1 MRSFVGVGRKDM
13 MSMSRKFDEPNDRA
27 VIESNSMPF
36 ISPKLL
42 EPQIAHCEKISSR
55 YKDVLENKL
64 NPGDY
69 RFMKLLEISH
79 DTKQPQR
86 QAMETILTSM
96 NSPEFNTVYL
106 ILGKKDRVSIYFGVV
121 KNLFHSEATKFTA
134 YDSSRFLKSAIRGS
148 FNGSILD
155 DISSAEEEIFQQ
167 LGSFKR
173 AGVIFGTP
181 TLSEEQTKEDIDF
194 QGVDRLIISMMGEEW
209 GFIVVCEPLPTHQ
222 INGMLDRAYDL
233 YNKVHPSAKTQ
244 VQISTNVGESEQ
256 TTTGTT
262 ETRTKT
268 DGVNESSSTSRGKS
282 QSHGEDSKNCGSSK
296 TKGTSSSISIAN
308 GESSQESRSFNTGK
322 GESHSKEF
330 IDKKKQEI
338 LKYIDEEL
346 LERLNYG
353 RNKGLY
359 KTSVYTVAR
368 DNATQ
373 TRLQRMIVSVF
384 QGNDLSFTPL
394 RILPMVSNDKESGFL
409 KLISSMQIFDVAAG
423 HNEYESLMSSMVQNG
438 DMLSFST
445 YLTSRE
451 LSLYVSVPTKEIPGV
466 ALKKAVSFG
475 LNIPYQ
481 ALDAR
486 DSIPMGCLIDN
497 GRKLENHTVH
507 LNKTEL
513 NKHVFITGVTGS
525 GKTTTCL
532 KLLNEAK
539 VPFLVIEPAKT
550 EYRKLWKQDKT
561 MKLYTLGNETGIPF
575 RFNPFELLE
584 GESVSMHID
593 MLKATFT
600 AAFSMEAAMPQLI
613 EDALYK
619 MYAKFGWDIETNQN
633 SADTSALLPLFPTV
647 TDFVSQL
654 RLSIK
659 EKGFGS
665 ELKSNYEGALVS
677 RFSSF
682 TIGVKGLMLDCCK
695 SIDIVGLLESNVVIE
710 MEDLKDDAD
719 KALMMGLILARL
731 NEALKRKHKMDK
743 DFRHVTLIEEAHRLL
758 SKHEYGDSPCKRQ
771 GVTVF
776 TDMLAEVRKY
786 GEGLIIVDQI
796 PNKLTTEV
804 LKNTNTKIIHKIFAK
819 DDKDSVG
826 DTMSMD
832 EEQRNYLSNLKTG
845 EAIMFSQGW
854 SKPVW
859 IQIEPSHSTTSLSD
873 EDDISDNELHAIRHK
888 QFESDVHAYLP
899 HPCISVKY
907 PWENIPHLRKLIVE
921 CGKHLEF
928 KATNDKASFALF
940 ITSYA
945 SLAKELADFCSQE
958 QIAAITSI
966 AYIKKRFGSAYHD
979 IGFYTAIHNALSLWG
994 IDENDYEIVV
1004 SKLTEIYE
1012 IHKNL
1017 LKG

>member
-1 MRSFVGVGRKDM
+1 
-13 MSMSRKFDEPNDRA
+13 MSRIFDEPNDRA
-27 VIESNSMPF
+27 VIESNSLPF
-36 ISPKLL
+36 ILPNLL
-42 EPQIAHCEKISSR
+42 EPQIAHCEEISSR

-86 QAMETILTSM
+86 RAMETILTSM

-148 FNGSILD
+148 FNGSILN
-155 DISSAEEEIFQQ
+155 DIASAEEEIFQQ

-194 QGVDRLIISMMGEEW
+194 QGVDRLINSMMGEEW

-256 TTTGTT
+256 STTGKS

-282 QSHGEDSKNCGSSK
+282 QSYGENSKNSGSSQ
-296 TKGTSSSISIAN
+296 TKGISSSISIAN

-330 IDKKKQEI
+330 IDKKQQEI

-359 KTSVYTVAR
+359 KTSVYTLAR

-394 RILPMVSNDKESGFL
+394 RILSMVSNDKESGFL

-423 HNEYESLMSSMVQNG
+423 YNEYESLMSSRVQNG

-475 LNIPYQ
+475 LNIPCQ
-481 ALDAR
+481 ALDTR

-497 GRKLENHTVH
+497 GRKLENHTIH
-507 LNKTEL
+507 LNKTDL

-561 MKLYTLGNETGIPF
+561 LKLYTLGNETGIPF

-600 AAFSMEAAMPQLI
+600 ASFPMEAAMPQLI

-619 MYAKFGWDIETNQN
+619 IYAKFGWDIETNQN
-633 SADTSALLPLFPTV
+633 SGDTSALLPLFPKV
-647 TDFVSQL
+647 SDFVAQL

-659 EKGFGS
+659 EKGFGA
-665 ELKSNYEGALVS
+665 ELKANYEGALIS

-695 SIDIVGLLESNVVIE
+695 SINIDGLLESNVVIE
-710 MEDLKDDAD
+710 MEDLKDDTD
-719 KALMMGLILARL
+719 KALMMGLLLARL
-731 NEALKRKHKMDK
+731 NEALKRKHKTDK
-743 DFRHVTLIEEAHRLL
+743 GFRHITLIEEAHRLL
-758 SKHEYGDSPCKRQ
+758 SKYEYGDSPCKRQ

-786 GEGLIIVDQI
+786 GESLIIVDQI
-796 PNKLTTEV
+796 PNKLTPEV

-832 EEQRNYLSNLKTG
+832 EEQRNYLSNLNTG

-859 IQIEPSHSTTSLSD
+859 IMIEPSIATTSLSD
-873 EDDISDNELHAIRHK
+873 EDDISDIELQVIRKK
-888 QFESDVHAYLP
+888 QLESDIQAYLP
-899 HPCISVKY
+899 YPFISNKY
-907 PWENIPHLRKLIVE
+907 PYEEIPKLKKLISDWV
-921 CGKHLEF
+921 
-928 KATNDKASFALF
+928 NDFEIKPHIDEAWCVCS
-940 ITSYA
+940 IQSY
-945 SLAKELADFCSQE
+945 SKLVDELARFCTQE
-958 QIAAITSI
+958 QTAAIAAIT
-966 AYIKKRFGSAYHD
+966 YMNWRFGISDRD
-979 IGFYTAIHNALSLWG
+979 IHLFTDIRDALTLLGTDKTPYEAIVKS
-994 IDENDYEIVV
+994 
-1004 SKLTEIYE
+1004 LTELYTK
-1012 IHKNL
+1012 HKD
-1017 LKG
+1017 KFRG

>member
-1 MRSFVGVGRKDM
+1 LPKTYVKKNNPKDVAIVD
-13 MSMSRKFDEPNDRA
+13 SKPTLFLSPN
-27 VIESNSMPF
+27 
-36 ISPKLL
+36 LL
-42 EPQIAHCEKISSR
+42 EPQIDHCVEISSR
-55 YKDVLENKL
+55 YKNVLETKM

-96 NSPEFNTVYL
+96 NSPEYNTAYL
-106 ILGKKDRVSIYFGVV
+106 ILGKKHRVSIYFGVV
-121 KNLFHSEATKFTA
+121 KNLFHSEPTKLNAF
-134 YDSSRFLKSAIRGS
+134 DSSKFLKSAIRGS
-148 FNGSILD
+148 FNGSKMED
-155 DISSAEEEIFQQ
+155 TECAEKEIFQQ
-167 LGSFKR
+167 LSSFKR

-181 TLSEEQTKEDIDF
+181 TLSEEQAKEEIDF
-194 QGVDRLIISMMGEEW
+194 QGVDRLINSMMGEEW
-209 GFIVVCEPLPTHQ
+209 GFVVVCEPLPTQQ
-222 INGMLDRAYDL
+222 INGMLDRAHDL
-233 YNKVHPSAKTQ
+233 YNQIHPLAKTQ
-244 VQISTNVGESEQ
+244 VQISTNEGESKQ
-256 TTTGTT
+256 DTSGKS

-268 DGVNESSSTSRGKS
+268 DGVNESKSKSRGRSQSDEDSSTNS
-282 QSHGEDSKNCGSSK
+282 GSST
-296 TKGTSSSISIAN
+296 TKGLSSGRSIASGVN
-308 GESSQESRSFNTGK
+308 TQESRSFNTGK

-330 IDKKKQEI
+330 IDKKQQEL

-359 KTSVYTVAR
+359 KTSVYTLAR

-409 KLISSMQIFDVAAG
+409 KMISSMQIFDVAAG
-423 HNEYESLMSSMVQNG
+423 YNDFGSLISSRVQNG

-475 LNIPYQ
+475 LNVPGH
-481 ALDAR
+481 ALDDK

-497 GRKLENHTVH
+497 GRMLKDHKVH
-507 LNKTEL
+507 LNASEL

-532 KLLNEAK
+532 KLLHEAK

-561 MKLYTLGNETGIPF
+561 LKLYTLGNETKIPF
-575 RFNPFELLE
+575 RFNPFELVE
-584 GESVSMHID
+584 GESVSTHID
-593 MLKATFT
+593 MLKAAFT
-600 AAFSMEAAMPQLI
+600 ASFPMEAAMPQLI

-619 MYAKFGWDIETNQN
+619 IYAKFGWDIETNQN
-633 SADTSALLPLFPTV
+633 PRDSTTLLPLIPTV
-647 TDFVSQL
+647 RDFVAQL

-665 ELKSNYEGALVS
+665 ELKSNYEGALIS

-695 SIDIVGLLESNVVIE
+695 SIDIDALLESNVVIE

-719 KALMMGLILARL
+719 KALMMGLLLARL
-731 NEALKRKHKMDK
+731 NEALKRRYKKDK
-743 DFRHVTLIEEAHRLL
+743 TFRHITLIEEAHRLL
-758 SKHEYGDSPCKRQ
+758 SKYEHGDSPCKKQ

-786 GEGLIIVDQI
+786 GESLIIVDQI

-832 EEQRNYLSNLKTG
+832 EEQRNYLSNLNTG

-859 IQIEPSHSTTSLSD
+859 IMIEPSQSTPSKSD
-873 EDDISDNELHAIRHK
+873 EDDNKDPAKDDISDEELLAIRK
-888 QFESDVHAYLP
+888 RQLESDINAYLP
-899 HPCISVKY
+899 HPFISNTY
-907 PWENIPHLRKLIVE
+907 PYDKIPELRKLICE
-921 CGKHLEF
+921 CGECLEIDAKNAEPAF
-928 KATNDKASFALF
+928 KSFINTYSKLVD
-940 ITSYA
+940 
-945 SLAKELADFCSQE
+945 ELAGYCSQKHVAA
-958 QIAAITSI
+958 IAAI
-966 AYIKKRFGSAYHD
+966 AYTKKRFGSPYHD
-979 IGFYTAIHNALSLWG
+979 IPFFKDIHEAITLLVTDETTYVDSL
-994 IDENDYEIVV
+994 
-1004 SKLTEIYE
+1004 KRLTELNNKY
-1012 IHKNL
+1012 KNL
-1017 LKG
+1017 LRG